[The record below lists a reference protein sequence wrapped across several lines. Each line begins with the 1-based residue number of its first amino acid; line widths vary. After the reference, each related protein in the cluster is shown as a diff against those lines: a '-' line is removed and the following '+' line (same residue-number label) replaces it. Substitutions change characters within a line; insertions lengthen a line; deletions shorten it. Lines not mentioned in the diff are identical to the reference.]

1 MVDRLKELIK
11 YKGFQ
16 VINPLFSRK
25 IKYSG
30 SICFIYL
37 TCFPTHQVAPAELES
52 LILTHPSVSDVA
64 VIGQPD
70 TEAGELPMAFVVIK
84 QGKHVTENELVSFV
98 AGFYR
103 PQTKF
108 AKVMLS
114 HVSVCPRGVSVQE
127 VSVWGVSVQG
137 VSVQGSL
144 CRGGL
149 CPEGV
154 SV

>member
-52 LILTHPSVSDVA
+52 LILAHPSVSDVA